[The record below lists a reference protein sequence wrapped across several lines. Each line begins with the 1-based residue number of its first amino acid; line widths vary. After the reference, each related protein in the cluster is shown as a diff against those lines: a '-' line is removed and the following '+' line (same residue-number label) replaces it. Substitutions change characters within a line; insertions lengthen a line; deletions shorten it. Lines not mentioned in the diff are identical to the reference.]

1 MEAAAEKQE
10 YSSIETQSMRKTLLV
25 LIFLLIFSSIDK
37 VLILIPYFLIILLIL
52 RAMIKMWQVC
62 ACRNTSTAV
71 RQEGPDLVASL
82 CYIGSYC

>member
-62 ACRNTSTAV
+62 ACQKHKYSCEA
-71 RQEGPDLVASL
+71 G
-82 CYIGSYC
+82 GS